1 MLLILLTFPQ
11 TSTGHE
17 NQLQLLEHSL
27 SASSRLSIAWLP
39 AASDAEEEPDH
50 TITIFIV
57 SEFTHGPLSRGFV
70 VYGIGCC
77 KKNTSDID
85 TPGTP
90 DYSFV
95 MVPGN

>member
-1 MLLILLTFPQ
+1 MTHLPIPPR
-11 TSTGHE
+11 STGHE

-27 SASSRLSIAWLP
+27 SASSRLSIAW
-39 AASDAEEEPDH
+39 SDAEEPDH

-77 KKNTSDID
+77 KKDTSDIG